1 MEAVQNVIKGK
12 KKVQRSIREGNGWR
26 QKLKSIHFDELCNK
40 EVAYLYIYLYLYIYI
55 YIYNINI

>member
-12 KKVQRSIREGNGWR
+12 KKVQGSIIEGNDWR

-40 EVAYLYIYLYLYIYI
+40 EVAYLSIYI
-55 YIYNINI
+55 YIIYRE